1 MKQFACN
8 ECNGAILEIKKVY
21 GSKVLMPYAEDN
33 KCKEALVSET
43 IFDSKK
49 TPKKFF
55 CSECGKV
62 FAGCTSVEQLQE
74 MKSEDE
80 NAVVFY
86 DEPESVTAENE
97 FAGYADEDPTEVL

>member
-1 MKQFACN
+1 MKHFVCS
-8 ECNGAILEIKKVY
+8 ECNGTILELKKVY
-21 GSKVLMPYAEDN
+21 GAKVLIPYVEDD
-33 KCKEALVSET
+33 KCKETLVSET

-62 FAGCTSVEQLQE
+62 FVGCTSVEQLRE
-74 MKSEDE
+74 VKSEDE
-80 NAVVFY
+80 NAVAYY

-97 FAGYADEDPTEVL
+97 FAGYADEDLTEVL